1 MGDPEEPADGEAAPR
16 HGLDAEALSHT
27 ARWLGGDEDG
37 TESRTQRRWRRQQRA
52 TRVGRSEPEARSPG
66 ADTEAEA
73 VESLEG
79 VLGALGVDVGDDGAA
94 DDDLDEALNE
104 AHGRQRVSFGREGR
118 SWLCLDIPDDGM
130 TASLTALRL
139 HASEALVSV
148 PDLREQLHAQGVV
161 FGIDDAE
168 LEKALEQATTGGLA
182 APLVVARGRAPVPG
196 TDGSVT
202 YTYLQRVQDDR
213 PPGADLLQALHSDN
227 IEQARAASLKVLL
240 VAPGQEVARVIAGA
254 AGEPG
259 KTVHGHE
266 IAQPGAAAADVPEP
280 GEGIVVD
287 DDDDGAY
294 RAGVYGYPCL
304 TGGRLYVVPPLWIAA
319 DDLQAAIVQFPLIH
333 PCPPPESGWITDLL
347 AGAGVVHGLQAPAIE
362 RVTRELG
369 ALKPACVVVV
379 EGEPPRHGADARF
392 EPALDMSPRAGRV
405 LPSGAIEFRD
415 RNKAVPV
422 SAGTHL
428 GDLHPA
434 TKGAVGM
441 NVRGRELPATDGKDL
456 SFAAG
461 DGVRAEPPAEADG
474 PTAYYADAD
483 GSVVSRSDQIQVL
496 AVVTVNG
503 DVDFESGHIET
514 RGDVVIG
521 GSVLY
526 GFHVRAGGTVT
537 VGGRVE
543 NGGVVEAGSDVS
555 VALGIVGAEARVVS
569 GANVETKLVQNAR
582 VVAEGDLLVG
592 HSLFNAQVHA
602 GGKVTVTEG
611 ATRGAGSIVGGAT
624 YAGREI
630 RARNIG
636 TAAMEPTGVGCRM
649 APSATARLRELQSR
663 AGVLSDAVERMKL
676 LAGVDELTQ
685 PKLEAVLRQV
695 PASGRREI
703 LQKLQTALKAT
714 KALQET
720 RSKITDLRT
729 LENGAMA
736 ACSIEATGTM
746 RPEVSVEFGD
756 RVLMVADPV
765 GPWRFRLDAEGD
777 IVGGLPGEDD
787 DEAGPAGDGGGAAAA
802 DTGEETP

>member
-16 HGLDAEALSHT
+16 RGLDAEAMSHT

-52 TRVGRSEPEARSPG
+52 TRVGRSEPG

-213 PPGADLLQALHSDN
+213 PPGADLLEALHSDN

-369 ALKPACVVVV
+369 ALEPACVVVA

-503 DVDFESGHIET
+503 DV
-514 RGDVVIG
+514 VIG

-555 VALGIVGAEARVVS
+555 VALGIVGEEARVVS
-569 GANVETKLVQNAR
+569 GANVATKLVQNAR

-777 IVGGLPGEDD
+777 IVGGLPGEND